1 MSELTISRQIVS
13 ERLAKDG
20 VPIRALN
27 GLQQAEVERFVCD
40 ERMRYVSVDHCALCG
55 GHDFVVVA
63 ERDQFGI
70 PLETACC
77 KGCGLVFSLNQ
88 LSESSSAIF
97 YSEYYRRIYEGVEQA
112 TLDHGYYRR
121 LYGGAVPAV
130 PSFFDAS
137 QLVLEIGCG
146 GGWNL
151 LPYKQKGLSHVGF
164 DYDANMID
172 FGRAGYGLNI
182 FRGGLQEAVAQGVR
196 ANYVILSHVL
206 EHVSDPV
213 EFLIALRK
221 VMAPGAVLRIT
232 VPCLDYLRFFGG
244 SGTGYEF
251 ASNLQNAHNYFF
263 SERTLWMTVRKA
275 GYSVIVG
282 VGGFCLAQ
290 KSSFAD
296 ASVADKDTD
305 AWGEVLQLIASSE
318 KAGSRKK
325 WLLGRIPSGL
335 KRALPYVHLLARP
348 LGVAKYV
355 LVHKTSF
362 GKYAL
367 AHESEAT

>member
-1 MSELTISRQIVS
+1 
-13 ERLAKDG
+13 
-20 VPIRALN
+20 
-27 GLQQAEVERFVCD
+27 
-40 ERMRYVSVDHCALCG
+40 
-55 GHDFVVVA
+55 
-63 ERDQFGI
+63 
-70 PLETACC
+70 
-77 KGCGLVFSLNQ
+77 
-88 LSESSSAIF
+88 
-97 YSEYYRRIYEGVEQA
+97 VEQA

-121 LYGGAVPAV
+121 LYGGAVPTV
-130 PSFFDAS
+130 PRFFDAS

-172 FGRAGYGLNI
+172 FGRANYGLNI

-213 EFLIALRK
+213 GFLITLRD

-251 ASNLQNAHNYFF
+251 AFNLQNAHNYFF
-263 SERTLWMTVRKA
+263 SERTLSMTVRKA

-290 KSSFAD
+290 KSSFPG

-305 AWGEVLQLIASSE
+305 AWREVLQLIASSE
-318 KAGSRKK
+318 KTGSRKK

-335 KRALPYVHLLARP
+335 KRALPYVHLLSRP

-355 LVHKTSF
+355 LVHKTGF

-367 AHESEAT
+367 LWKGDAT